1 MNLTD
6 PGIMQRRT
14 HILKL
19 AFDGLDSQAR
29 ELMARIAMIANAVT
43 LDVLQAINPARP
55 PKKVEEPGK
64 LDLDEDDIV
73 DGLREGLNGVETE
86 IERANLELEIRDRQA
101 GLKQEHE
108 AALKAYKD
116 YQNELIP
123 ARIKTDSWGDSQ
135 RRRSV
140 HQFLHWESD
149 LGSWG
154 WRRRSR

>member
-1 MNLTD
+1 MFIETETT
-6 PGIMQRRT
+6 P
-14 HILKL
+14 
-19 AFDGLDSQAR
+19 
-29 ELMARIAMIANAVT
+29 
-43 LDVLQAINPARP
+43 NPATL
-55 PKKVEEPGK
+55 KFLPGRM
-64 LDLDEDDIV
+64 V
-73 DGLREGLNGVETE
+73 MPEGT
-86 IERANLELEIRDRQA
+86 LEIRDRQA

-140 HQFLHWESD
+140 HQFLNWESD